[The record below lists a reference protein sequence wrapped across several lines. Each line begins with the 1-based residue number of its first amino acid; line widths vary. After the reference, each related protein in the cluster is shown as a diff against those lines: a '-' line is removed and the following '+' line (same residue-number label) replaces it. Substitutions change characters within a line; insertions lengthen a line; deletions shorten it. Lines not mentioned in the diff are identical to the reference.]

1 MITLRPKPLICV
13 CEATLCFFVVDC
25 TSSIFM
31 FVKTLFPRPAGQK

>member
-13 CEATLCFFVVDC
+13 CEAILYFFVVDC

-31 FVKTLFPRPAGQK
+31 FVKTLFPM